1 MIIFCIPEE
10 NKIRIKEETAKKAA
24 YPKVYSGS
32 NGKYR
37 NDEGINNITVAGTK
51 ISLNLSFRFTNP
63 TRNEQMNTTA
73 IFANMIPI
81 SSPGEAAS
89 CV

>member
-1 MIIFCIPEE
+1 MIIFRIPEE
-10 NKIRIKEETAKKAA
+10 NKIRIKEETAKKAE

-37 NDEGINNITVAGTK
+37 NDEGINNVIVAGIK
-51 ISLNLSFRFTNP
+51 ISLNCSFKFTNP
-63 TRNEQMNTTA
+63 TRKEQIITTV
-73 IFANMIPI
+73 IFASIIPI